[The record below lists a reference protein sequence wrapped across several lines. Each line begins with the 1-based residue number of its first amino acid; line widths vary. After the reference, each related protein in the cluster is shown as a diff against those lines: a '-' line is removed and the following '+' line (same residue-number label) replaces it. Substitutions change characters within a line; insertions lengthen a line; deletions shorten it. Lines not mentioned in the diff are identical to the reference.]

1 MLFTDSSFISKL
13 AKTKTEKINC
23 FTKNLSPPMFF
34 EIKTSNFQEMFLD
47 ILKNSIGQD
56 FEKIIKKNLIN
67 KKKVFF
73 KIFSYKIFLLIF

>member
-47 ILKNSIGQD
+47 IY
-56 FEKIIKKNLIN
+56 KK
-67 KKKVFF
+67 FR
-73 KIFSYKIFLLIF
+73 